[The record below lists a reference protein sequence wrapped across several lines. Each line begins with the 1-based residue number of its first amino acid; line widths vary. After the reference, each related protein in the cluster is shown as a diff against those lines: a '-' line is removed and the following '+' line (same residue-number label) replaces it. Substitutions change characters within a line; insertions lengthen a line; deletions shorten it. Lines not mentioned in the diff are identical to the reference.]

1 MDERRVELRKAA
13 SDDGRYSLRCAPPA
27 LASAGANVA
36 AATRATYDENFISVA
51 VCGRERAGEPTA
63 ARVQLYSE
71 RPKNGMM
78 GARDD
83 AYKFCTSRR
92 SRPEFERLH
101 VLPIAAHQR

>member
-27 LASAGANVA
+27 LANAGAKVA
-36 AATRATYDENFISVA
+36 AATRATDDENFISIA
-51 VCGRERAGEPTA
+51 VCGRERRRAD
-63 ARVQLYSE
+63 RVQLYSE

-83 AYKFCTSRR
+83 AYNF
-92 SRPEFERLH
+92 
-101 VLPIAAHQR
+101 IAPTVTA